1 MGNLKDAILYGYYD
15 EQKNY
20 IVEVDTPLLQ
30 EIINQQYPDYKNFL
44 THMETKIKLY
54 DLLKFEYTNGLSPEY
69 NEFVLK
75 LERMDE

>member
-1 MGNLKDAILYGYYD
+1 MGDLRDAILYGYYD

-20 IVEVDTPLLQ
+20 IVEVDTPVLQ
-30 EIINQQYPDYKNFL
+30 DIINEKYPDYINFL
-44 THMETKIKLY
+44 TNMETKIKLY
-54 DLLKFEYTNGLSPEY
+54 DLLKFEYTKGLSPEC